1 MNMYEDEQRQAYDLL
16 NSVIDSEEI
25 SNFIGTCSKSPGVDV
40 ALYSIFAS
48 HDMQKNMSIANGSYD
63 SQKRMDSWHR
73 SLMTAFAVGATIARS
88 ITKLEQS
95 LWAE

>member
-1 MNMYEDEQRQAYDLL
+1 MDTYEDEQRQAYDLL
-16 NSVIDSEEI
+16 NSVIDSEEV
-25 SNFIGTCSKSPGVDV
+25 SNFINICTQSPGVDI

-48 HDMQKNMSIANGSYD
+48 HDYQRNILMANGSYD

-73 SLMTAFAVGATIARS
+73 SLLTAFAVGVTISRS
-88 ITKLEQS
+88 ITKLEYT